1 MSSYDLVII
10 ATGALVA
17 ASCGFIG
24 CFLILRRMA
33 LLGDAISHSVLLGI
47 VLAFLITGDK
57 GIVPMFIGASIFG
70 LLTAV
75 MVQALSRGGV
85 ADDAAIGVTF
95 TAFFALGVVLLTVFA
110 SRVHL
115 DLDHV
120 LYGEIA
126 YVPWDVL
133 YVGGVAI
140 GPKALWSMG
149 IVFLLN
155 LVIVGAFYKE
165 FKLCSFD
172 PGMAAAVGISVGF
185 FHYLMMAMVSLTTVA
200 AFESVGAILAVA
212 MLIVPGAT
220 AYLLTESLGRMLGL
234 SVLFGVLS
242 AVGGYALATWLDSSI
257 SGAMSTVAGLLFA
270 LAFLFSPSHGLVA
283 KLQAQRK
290 IGLGREN
297 VIQ

>member
-10 ATGALVA
+10 AAGALVA